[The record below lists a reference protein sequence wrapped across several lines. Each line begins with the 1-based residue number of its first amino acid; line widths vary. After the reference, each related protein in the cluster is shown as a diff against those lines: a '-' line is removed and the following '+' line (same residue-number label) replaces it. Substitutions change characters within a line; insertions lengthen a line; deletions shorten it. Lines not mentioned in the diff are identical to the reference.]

1 MSVEVLQRRLRLSS
15 ILIAAGL
22 VVEMVTLF
30 WSHPL
35 TFIAFL
41 LLGGTLVALGVLLY
55 LYSIVSISSK

>member
-1 MSVEVLQRRLRLSS
+1 VSAELFQRRLRLSS

-22 VVEMVTLF
+22 LVEMMTLF

-41 LLGGTLVALGVLLY
+41 LLGGTLLGAGIVLY
-55 LYSIVSISSK
+55 LYSIVSIGSK

>member
-1 MSVEVLQRRLRLSS
+1 VSADVLHRRLKLSS

-22 VVEMVTLF
+22 VVEVVTLF

-41 LLGGTLVALGVLLY
+41 LLGGTLVAIGVLLY
-55 LYSIVSISSK
+55 LYSLVST